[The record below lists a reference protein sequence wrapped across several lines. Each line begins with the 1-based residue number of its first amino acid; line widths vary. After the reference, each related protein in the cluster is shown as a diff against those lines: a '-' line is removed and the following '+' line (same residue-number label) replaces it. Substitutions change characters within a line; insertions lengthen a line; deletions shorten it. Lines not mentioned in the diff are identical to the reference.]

1 MNNTLEK
8 VEKII
13 QPDEQPSKIIQPE
26 MKFDDFNQEDGLLV
40 KVIYDPKKNHIHVE
54 ANVQDGDE
62 LVLMMLRKAYE
73 AWKKRVYDNIMNIE
87 GKGDKNEG

>member
-1 MNNTLEK
+1 MVGSDDQMKMMEK

-13 QPDEQPSKIIQPE
+13 EPEDSQPNKIFQPE
-26 MKFDDFNQEDGLLV
+26 MSIAEENGLLV
-40 KVIYDPKKNHIHVE
+40 KVMYDPNKNHIHVE

-73 AWKKRVYDNIMNIE
+73 AWKKRVYENME
-87 GKGDKNEG
+87 K

>member
-1 MNNTLEK
+1 MNDIQEGTLEK

-13 QPDEQPSKIIQPE
+13 QPDLGQPD
-26 MKFDDFNQEDGLLV
+26 MKFEDFTQDEGLLV
-40 KVIYDPKKNHIHVE
+40 KVMFDPVKNHIHVE

-73 AWKKRVYDNIMNIE
+73 AWKKRVYDNIME
-87 GKGDKNEG
+87 KEVEKGD